1 MTIPNHTLMPYNPP
15 ITTPFTQITYT
26 VIHTAGTVYSL
37 PAIPTITPMG
47 IPQVNAV
54 RRHWTGVWIT
64 DVQRVTAGL
73 DAESVDRQA
82 RLGVGLVGEVVESLT
97 IDHRVADTT
106 LQEHIWRRAYTEW

>member
-1 MTIPNHTLMPYNPP
+1 MLYDPSIITL
-15 ITTPFTQITYT
+15 FTQITYAVVHT
-26 VIHTAGTVYSL
+26 VGTAYSL
-37 PAIPTITPMG
+37 PAIPTVTPMG

-106 LQEHIWRRAYTEW
+106 LQKHIWLRAYTEW